1 LVFLCERI
9 SFQKAILNLTGVI
22 TILFIPENH
31 SIHNIYVKIPIS
43 SVTGEPMKKY
53 LWRRKGLI
61 AGMLLCIIF
70 VSLASV
76 SADKNEQHSTTSA
89 GIYLVFA
96 GGHCTLMGCS
106 LGFHLSPLW
115 FQSSSGWVSYG
126 FSGATIIIINGAPSV
141 QISPRIY
148 MEGFKGFAPGSVLWG
163 IKSLAGRIRIIG
175 VCTNIEIH

>member
-1 LVFLCERI
+1 LVFLCELI

-31 SIHNIYVKIPIS
+31 SNYNSYVKNMIS
-43 SVTGEPMKKY
+43 SVTAEPMKKH
-53 LWRRKGLI
+53 LLRQKGLI

-70 VSLASV
+70 ISLASV

-106 LGFHLSPLW
+106 LGFHLSPFW

-126 FSGATIIIINGAPSV
+126 FSGATIIFINGVPSV

-163 IKSLAGRIRIIG
+163 VKSLVGRIRIIG